1 MEILHYYTHLS
12 VPLIRG
18 SFETIECG
26 EERERGRG
34 RECVCVWGREDE
46 EGGRVRR
53 ERGSSCSSC
62 LDKNDVIDLVFPAMR
77 GRV

>member
-1 MEILHYYTHLS
+1 ME
-12 VPLIRG
+12 R
-18 SFETIECG
+18 
-26 EERERGRG
+26 RG
-34 RECVCVWGREDE
+34 REGEGESVCVWGREDE

-77 GRV
+77 GCV